1 MERTDALKSRCS
13 ETAQF
18 LQGSA
23 RRLCMARPV
32 TARGP
37 GGQRR
42 AARARGGG
50 RLTMRQG
57 THALESGCT
66 CLEAFAAR
74 GRKRV
79 EPQLPPLRSALSAL
93 GDSHRH
99 ADPPCR
105 THRLSTRWSAAEG
118 RRPLLPHH
126 GDAEA
131 PLPPGQTSTPTRN
144 ARGDSP
150 KQVAHSQPPQKSPQP
165 RRASTRGI
173 GAIRPLRPQT
183 TSYASPGMP
192 QPR

>member
-1 MERTDALKSRCS
+1 MERTDARKSRCS
-13 ETAQF
+13 ETAQS

-57 THALESGCT
+57 TPALESGCT

-79 EPQLPPLRSALSAL
+79 EPQLPPLLAALRAL
-93 GDSHRH
+93 VDRHRH

-105 THRLSTRWSAAEG
+105 THPLSTRWSAAEG
-118 RRPLLPHH
+118 RRPLLTHQ

-131 PLPPGQTSTPTRN
+131 PLPPGHTSTPKRN
-144 ARGDSP
+144 ARGDDP
-150 KQVAHSQPPQKSPQP
+150 QQVAHSQPPPKSPQP

-173 GAIRPLRPQT
+173 GAIRPRRPQT